1 MKSRFINN
9 TVCGLAVT
17 ALLLGA
23 AGAARA
29 DGHVSLQQELRMLNE
44 RLQEL
49 EAKLA
54 ETEEKVDETRD
65 RAILTTGKSPGSFL
79 IPGTNTEFKIGGY
92 VKADF
97 IYDIKQ
103 KQGNSINP
111 ATLEKKLKIDPETKE
126 EQEYDQGEFQAHAR
140 QSRVNISTY
149 TPTPLGEL
157 ITFIETDF
165 YGAGG
170 NQNQSNSYGVRLR
183 HAYGQIAGLLFG
195 QYWSNFGAIDAIPGT
210 VDFYGP
216 EGYTFIRQAQLR
228 WTQMIDEKLKFSVSL
243 ENPEAN
249 QNFGGKFLDKLP
261 DGTAALEYNDV
272 WGLVRFSVLG
282 RQLTTPDDRQ
292 EELAYG
298 LNLGAKIAAWPGGN
312 LFASFTFG
320 DGIGRYLI
328 GGVGQAAFYAPP
340 PPMPGGS
347 NRPVLTL
354 REAWGLT
361 LGANHKL
368 TDTVMAQLAWG
379 RYELEDAPSHLRL
392 QAPFKRSTTLHAS
405 LFWTPLSRLTFA
417 AEFIYYYK
425 EQYKKANNMT
435 PVFPRISSPMIAA
448 SPPSR
453 YGEKDRY
460 TLEDIE
466 NFRLMFSAWVNF

>member
-29 DGHVSLQQELRMLNE
+29 DGHVTLKQELRVLTE

-65 RAILTTGKSPGSFL
+65 RAILKTGKSPGSFL
-79 IPGTNTEFKIGGY
+79 IPGTNTEFTIGGY

-103 KQGNSINP
+103 KQGNTIDPTS
-111 ATLEKKLKIDPETKE
+111 LKKKVKIDPETGK
-126 EQEYDQGEFQAHAR
+126 EQEYEQGEFQAHAR
-140 QSRVNISTY
+140 QSRVNIATA

-157 ITFIETDF
+157 TSFIEIDF
-165 YGAGG
+165 FGYTPKGA
-170 NQNQSNSYGVRLR
+170 QNQSNSYGARLR
-183 HAYGQIAGLLFG
+183 HAYLQIAGLLAG
-195 QYWSNFGAIDAIPGT
+195 QYWSNFGSIDAIPGT
-210 VDFYGP
+210 LDFYGP

-228 WTQMIDEKLKFSVSL
+228 WTQKIDKKLKFSVSL

-249 QNFGGKFLDKLP
+249 QTFGGKFLDKLP
-261 DGTAALEYNDV
+261 DGTAALQYDDV
-272 WGLVRFSVLG
+272 WGMVRFSILG

-298 LNLGAKIAAWPGGN
+298 LNLATKIAAWPGGN
-312 LFASFTFG
+312 FFGSFTFG

-328 GGVGQAAFYAPP
+328 AGVGRGAFYAPP
-340 PPMPGGS
+340 PPMPGGN
-347 NRPVLTL
+347 NRRVLTT

-368 TDTVMAQLAWG
+368 TDTIMAQLAWG
-379 RYELEDAPSHLRL
+379 RYELEDAPQHLRL
-392 QAPFKRSTTLHAS
+392 RAPFKRNTTFHAS
-405 LFWTPLSRLTFA
+405 LFWTPLKRLTFG
-417 AEFIYYYK
+417 AEFIYYYT
-425 EQYKKANNMT
+425 EVYRRASNMSSSGGSYHTPAYRSGKK
-435 PVFPRISSPMIAA
+435 
-448 SPPSR
+448 
-453 YGEKDRY
+453 GHY
-460 TLEDIE
+460 TTEDID
-466 NFRLMFSAWVNF
+466 NFRLMFSATVTF

>member
-29 DGHVSLQQELRMLNE
+29 DGHASLKQELRALTE

-65 RAILTTGKSPGSFL
+65 RAILKTGKSPGSFL
-79 IPGTNTEFKIGGY
+79 IPGTNTEFTIGGY

-103 KQGNSINP
+103 KQGNTIDPTS
-111 ATLEKKLKIDPETKE
+111 LKKKVKIDPETGEK
-126 EQEYDQGEFQAHAR
+126 QEYEQGEFQAHAR
-140 QSRVNISTY
+140 QSRVKIATS
-149 TPTPLGEL
+149 TPTPLGDL
-157 ITFIETDF
+157 NTVIETDF
-165 YGAGG
+165 YGEGG
-170 NQNQSNSYGVRLR
+170 NQNQSNSYGMRLR
-183 HAYGQIAGLLFG
+183 HAYLEIGGLLAG
-195 QYWSNFGAIDAIPGT
+195 QYWSNFGSVNAVPGT
-210 VDFYGP
+210 LDFYGP
-216 EGYTFIRQAQLR
+216 EGYTFMRQAQLR
-228 WTQMIDEKLKFSVSL
+228 WTQKIDEKLKLSLSL
-243 ENPEAN
+243 ENPEAI

-261 DGTAALEYNDV
+261 DGTAALEYNDA
-272 WGLVRFSVLG
+272 WGMVRFSVLG

-298 LNLGAKIAAWPGGN
+298 LNLGAKIGAWPGGN
-312 LFASFTFG
+312 FFGNFTFG

-328 GGVGQAAFYAPP
+328 AGVGRGAFYAPP
-340 PPMPGGS
+340 PPMPGG
-347 NRPVLTL
+347 NNMPVLTT
-354 REAWGLT
+354 REAWGLV

-379 RYELEDAPSHLRL
+379 RYELEDAPQHLRL
-392 QAPFKRSTTLHAS
+392 RAPLKRNTTFHAS
-405 LFWTPLSRLTFA
+405 LFWTPLKRLTFG
-417 AEFIYYYK
+417 AEFIYYYT
-425 EQYKKANNMT
+425 EVYKKK
-435 PVFPRISSPMIAA
+435 SSMSSSSRGSHHTSA
-448 SPPSR
+448 SK
-453 YGEKDRY
+453 KDEY
-460 TLEDIE
+460 TTEDID
-466 NFRLMFSAWVNF
+466 NFRLMFSAQVNF

>member
-9 TVCGLAVT
+9 TVCGLAVAT
-17 ALLLGA
+17 LLLGA

-29 DGHVSLQQELRMLNE
+29 DGHASLKQELRVLTE

-54 ETEEKVDETRD
+54 QTEEKVDETRD
-65 RAILTTGKSPGSFL
+65 RAILKTGKSPGSFL
-79 IPGTNTEFKIGGY
+79 IPGTNTEFTIGGY

-103 KQGNSINP
+103 KQGNTINP
-111 ATLEKKLKIDPETKE
+111 AALRNIMGNK
-126 EQEYDQGEFQAHAR
+126 QGEFQAHAR
-140 QSRVNISTY
+140 QSRVNIGTA

-157 ITFIETDF
+157 TSFIEIDF
-165 YGAGG
+165 FGAGG
-170 NQNQSNSYGVRLR
+170 NQNQSNSYGARLR
-183 HAYGQIAGLLFG
+183 HAYLQIAGLLAG
-195 QYWSNFGAIDAIPGT
+195 QYWSNFGALDAIPGT

-216 EGYTFIRQAQLR
+216 EGYTFMRQPQLR
-228 WTQMIDEKLKFSVSL
+228 WTQKIDDKLKFSVSL
-243 ENPEAN
+243 ENPEAIQATCIAFVPPASCVN
-249 QNFGGKFLDKLP
+249 PNPPPATPNKFLDKLP
-261 DGTAALEYNDV
+261 DGTMALEYNDV

-312 LFASFTFG
+312 LFGSFTFG

-328 GGVGQAAFYAPP
+328 GGVGQGAIYAPP
-340 PPMPGGS
+340 APMPGG
-347 NRPVLTL
+347 NNMPVLTT
-354 REAWGLT
+354 REAMGIV

-379 RYELEDAPSHLRL
+379 RYELEDAPAHLRL
-392 QAPFKRSTTLHAS
+392 RAPFKRSTTFHTS
-405 LFWTPLSRLTFA
+405 LFWTPLKRLTFA
-417 AEFIYYYK
+417 AEFIYYYQ
-425 EQYKKANNMT
+425 ERY
-435 PVFPRISSPMIAA
+435 ISARNTSTM
-448 SPPSR
+448 
-453 YGEKDRY
+453 
-460 TLEDIE
+460 DID
-466 NFRLMFSAWVNF
+466 NFRLLASVMVRF